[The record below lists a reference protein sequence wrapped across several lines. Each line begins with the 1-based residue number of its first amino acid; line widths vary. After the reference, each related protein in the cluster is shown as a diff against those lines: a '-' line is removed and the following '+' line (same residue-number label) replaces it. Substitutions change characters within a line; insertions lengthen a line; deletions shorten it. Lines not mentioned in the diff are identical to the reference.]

1 MAGLIQKVISMAD
14 KMTPAQRHRCMA
26 SIKGKDTKPEM
37 LVRRYLHG
45 HGFRYSLHSKRL
57 PGKPDLV
64 LRKYHSVIFVN
75 GCFWHAH
82 PGCSCYRKPS
92 SNIAFWEEK
101 VRRNKERDA
110 ADVAALESLGWHV
123 MEVWE
128 CALSKSRFESTM
140 DNLVAGLRH
149 YLEVEHIHRI
159 PLSVRKLSNQDPS
172 EM

>member
-45 HGFRYSLHSKRL
+45 LGFRYSLHSKRL
-57 PGKPDLV
+57 PGKPDIV
-64 LRKYHSVIFVN
+64 LRKYHSVIFVH
-75 GCFWHAH
+75 GCFWHGH
-82 PGCSCYRKPS
+82 PGESCYRKPS
-92 SNIAFWEEK
+92 TNVEFWEEK
-101 VRRNKERDA
+101 IRRNKERDA

-123 MEVWE
+123 MVVWE
-128 CALSKSRFESTM
+128 CELSKSRFESTM
-140 DNLVAGLRH
+140 DNLVAGLRQ

-159 PLSVRKLSNQDPS
+159 PLSVRKMSNQDPS